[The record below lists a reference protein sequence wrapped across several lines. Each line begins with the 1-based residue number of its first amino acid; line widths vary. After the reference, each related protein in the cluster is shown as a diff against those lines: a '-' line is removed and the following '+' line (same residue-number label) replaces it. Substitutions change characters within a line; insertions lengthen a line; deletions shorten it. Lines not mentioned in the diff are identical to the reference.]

1 MIKMDTVA
9 ELLNNVCEALIIVFF
24 IHNIFK
30 TQYKYGKIGLL
41 SSTFIVMIFIS
52 TMTFLPSSPAI
63 NLLTTFLT
71 VLFIST
77 FWYKVK
83 MKIRLFYSIM
93 FLVIVLVAEFIPMA
107 VLYLLSFGTPVEQLS
122 SGKGRYIGMI
132 VSKIFL
138 FWLSVYVVEYLKNKT
153 RDIPLKNWLSIILMP
168 FLSIIIIYSM
178 FTSSGVQAKDTI
190 VYIVAISGLAVLN
203 LFVFNFFDVYANQLK
218 MALLEQQL
226 KNDEENYKLIENKY
240 NEIRTLR
247 HDFRNQIAVAN
258 DMFEKGRDG
267 EAITHLNNLQNQ
279 LSETSGVCYTGIS
292 AIDSIVN
299 LKWQEALKKGI
310 EYVTQIS
317 VFEMME
323 LDDLLLCRI
332 FANLIDNA
340 IEGCDRYKGDNKFI
354 SVKISQ
360 INGNLHICISNSSN
374 QVDVNDLRTEKN
386 DYSSH
391 GLGIRSIKKAVEE
404 LNGIITFK
412 CECEIFC
419 VDILIKY

>member
-1 MIKMDTVA
+1 MMRRI
-9 ELLNNVCEALIIVFF
+9 
-24 IHNIFK
+24 
-30 TQYKYGKIGLL
+30 
-41 SSTFIVMIFIS
+41 
-52 TMTFLPSSPAI
+52 
-63 NLLTTFLT
+63 
-71 VLFIST
+71 
-77 FWYKVK
+77 
-83 MKIRLFYSIM
+83 
-93 FLVIVLVAEFIPMA
+93 
-107 VLYLLSFGTPVEQLS
+107 
-122 SGKGRYIGMI
+122 
-132 VSKIFL
+132 
-138 FWLSVYVVEYLKNKT
+138 
-153 RDIPLKNWLSIILMP
+153 
-168 FLSIIIIYSM
+168 
-178 FTSSGVQAKDTI
+178 
-190 VYIVAISGLAVLN
+190 
-203 LFVFNFFDVYANQLK
+203 
-218 MALLEQQL
+218 
-226 KNDEENYKLIENKY
+226 
-240 NEIRTLR
+240 
-247 HDFRNQIAVAN
+247 VAN